1 MHRILLIVALLYT
14 GVLTTLSLIKLMIP
28 VNAQIQHTDKIGH
41 LLAYFLFTVIWFAY
55 ALFRSV
61 DKTYMYKLKIIAV
74 IAFIYGTLMEACQM
88 ALTTNRQGDL
98 YDVIANT
105 TGIVFAVILLLLLKK
120 SIKSLKKRI
129 LSINI

>member
-1 MHRILLIVALLYT
+1 
-14 GVLTTLSLIKLMIP
+14 MIP

-88 ALTTNRQGDL
+88 TLTTNRQGDL